1 VGKCRPADI
10 RALWWLPASQGDA
23 SRTPALW
30 PAPGGL
36 AECAGMSRRSTALLT
51 GEAALLAAAL
61 AVAALTST
69 RDDWRPPGLVV
80 VLLGLALATDLFAV
94 SHEGQRI
101 SGSFLALVLAMALLG
116 PAPAVAIG
124 VASVL
129 VDHVRARNPPA
140 RLLTNLATFATFPLI
155 GALIVRWADVAPRDS
170 AFPVLVFAV
179 FLVTNLIN
187 FVMIAGDHAVHER
200 VSPVRDFRAIFL
212 PVLPSEVISALL
224 CALVAAIYVRTGVP
238 AMTLMVVVLVVFQY
252 LLRALL
258 LSRERAARLAALQLG
273 VLVSMIE
280 TLALRDRMTA
290 RHSAAVA
297 RYAAAM
303 ADALDWPS
311 GHRELVH
318 TAGLLHDVGKFAF
331 PDSILLAD
339 QKLTPEQR
347 EAVKAHPA
355 DGARLLRRLDGYGP
369 VADVV
374 LSHHERWDGLGYP
387 RGLAGEAIPA
397 AARVIAVADTYD
409 VLTARD
415 SYRKPVSAADAVA
428 ELRRVAGGQLDPELV
443 EVFAD
448 LVTRGALSFGH
459 GDDVD
464 FEHELGFER
473 LVRAHALPGTG

>member
-1 VGKCRPADI
+1 MSTRS
-10 RALWWLPASQGDA
+10 RALLAS
-23 SRTPALW
+23 
-30 PAPGGL
+30 
-36 AECAGMSRRSTALLT
+36 
-51 GEAALLAAAL
+51 EAALLAAAL
-61 AVAALTST
+61 AVAAATST
-69 RDDWRPPGLVV
+69 SADWRPPGLVV
-80 VLLGLALATDLFAV
+80 VLLALALGTDLFAV

-124 VASVL
+124 VVSVL
-129 VDHVRARNPPA
+129 ADHVRARNPPA
-140 RLLTNLATFATFPLI
+140 RLLTNLAAFAIFPLI
-155 GALIVRWADVAPRDS
+155 GALIVRWANVPTHA
-170 AFPVLVFAV
+170 AGFPALVFGV

-187 FVMIAGDHAVHER
+187 FLMIAGDHAVHDR
-200 VSPVRDFRAIFL
+200 VSLAREFRAIFL

-238 AMTLMVVVLVVFQY
+238 AMTLMVLVLVVFQY

-303 ADALDWPS
+303 ADALGWPRQQ
-311 GHRELVH
+311 RELAH
-318 TAGLLHDVGKFAF
+318 TAGLLHDIGKFAF

-339 QKLTPEQR
+339 ARLTEEQR
-347 EAVKAHPA
+347 EVVKAHPG
-355 DGARLLRRLDGYGP
+355 DGARLLRRLDGYAP

-374 LSHHERWDGLGYP
+374 LSHHERWDGAGYP
-387 RGLAGEAIPA
+387 RGLAGEAIPG

-415 SYRKPVSAADAVA
+415 SYRKPVSSEAALA
-428 ELRRVAGGQLDPELV
+428 ELRRVAGRQLDPELV
-443 EVFAD
+443 EVFAG

-464 FEHELGFER
+464 FERELGFER
-473 LVRAHALPGTG
+473 LVRAHALPGLG